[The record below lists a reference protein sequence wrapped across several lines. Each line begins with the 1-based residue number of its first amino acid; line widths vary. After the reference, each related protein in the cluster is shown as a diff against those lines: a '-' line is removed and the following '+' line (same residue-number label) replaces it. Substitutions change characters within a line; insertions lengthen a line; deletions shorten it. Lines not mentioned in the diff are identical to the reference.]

1 MDDETSKRFMQI
13 DQRFGAVEA
22 DLAVIR
28 SNYVTKADLAEEAGR
43 LRGDIAKVETNIAK
57 LEASMLKWFMATTLS
72 VVVATASTTLA
83 VLRMAG

>member
-28 SNYVTKADLAEEAGR
+28 SNYVTKADLADEVGR

-57 LEASMLKWFMATTLS
+57 LEVSMLKWFMATTLS
-72 VVVATASTTLA
+72 VGLGTASTTLA
-83 VLRMAG
+83 VLRMAA